1 MMTKRM
7 ARRHGRAEKT
17 LHRCLLAT
25 GMIVPLLAT
34 AQPVLHEPV
43 SVPRLRCKDGVCRP
57 DGAPSDA
64 MPDAVMSR
72 EGLLTAPS
80 SGRGPTGQEQIFA
93 SGATTASLAHS
104 QGPQPG
110 TDPPPVRRSR
120 ILPDSATGPETGGER
135 LYHEVFQPAVY
146 PYKRM
151 SVLDG
156 VDDDGAMKLRRSELI
171 PMPVEKS
178 GVAAGRD
185 PFYASVVVDF
195 VAGQAVPLPTPA
207 AGFRILSYRSTPAR
221 SLQFYVDGAENLY
234 VSSPT
239 GGRHRLVYLMDVG
252 PRYFAGPLLPPGTP
266 APLLGDVP
274 DDMLAP
280 LPRKLQREAKVV
292 LQHIGVRTSSGAD
305 YQSVLAQLVNYFRG
319 FTVGDLPDEGPGDL
333 YLKLAL
339 SRRGACRH
347 RSYVFVITALQ
358 AGIPARYVE
367 NELHVFVEVWIPD
380 ARGRGGYFRRINL
393 GGAPLS
399 QRIVDGENKVAYR
412 EKGGDPFPTPPSFQS
427 GVPPQVQGQPRQRG
441 ADGGGSGGNGDAGSG
456 GSGPGPGQTGSSS
469 AGDGRKNGPDGTPSS
484 DPGGKGNQHSTEKN
498 GTHNSGT
505 EQSGGAEAR
514 DGKGQ
519 RDGGKPSGT
528 GPGGTSGKP
537 DGKSQDGSGHDGK
550 TPPGKPSEGARSGGG
565 PDDSSDLPAEDDIS
579 QSDDRRVEASAVLA
593 TTQVTLSASGNAY
606 RGSSLPIAGIVRS
619 TSGDAAGLEV
629 MVILALSAGP
639 RILGRA
645 VTRSDGRFSTEIDL
659 PGDLPLGNHRLIA
672 RVRGDQTRRGS
683 SSARYDTLQATP

>member
-1 MMTKRM
+1 MMAERM
-7 ARRHGRAEKT
+7 ARRNGRAEKM
-17 LHRCLLAT
+17 LRVGLLVT
-25 GMIVPLLAT
+25 GLVAPLRAP

-57 DGAPSDA
+57 DGASSDA

-80 SGRGPTGQEQIFA
+80 GGRGPAAQEQIFS

-151 SVLDG
+151 SVLDA
-156 VDDDGAMKLRRSELI
+156 VDDDGAMKLRRGELI
-171 PMPVEKS
+171 PIPVEKS

-185 PFYASVVVDF
+185 PFYGSVVVDF

-207 AGFRILSYRSTPAR
+207 AGFRILSYRSTPQR

-239 GGRHRLVYLMDVG
+239 GGRHRLVYLMDVA

-274 DDMLAP
+274 DDLVAP
-280 LPRKLQREAKVV
+280 LPRKLQREAKLV

-305 YQSVLAQLVNYFRG
+305 YQSVLAQLVSYFRG

-333 YLKLAL
+333 YLKLSL

-347 RSYVFVITALQ
+347 RSYAFVITALQ

-380 ARGRGGYFRRINL
+380 ARGRSGYFRRINL

-427 GVPPQVQGQPRQRG
+427 GVPPRVPGQPRQRSS
-441 ADGGGSGGNGDAGSG
+441 DGSGTTDSETSGPAPSPSQTKDTATGDGKKGGPDPGKSDDPSTGGSRSGRDQSGSETSQ
-456 GSGPGPGQTGSSS
+456 GSATGIGPRDGAKPNEVSPSGSSQKP
-469 AGDGRKNGPDGTPSS
+469 DGRIG
-484 DPGGKGNQHSTEKN
+484 
-498 GTHNSGT
+498 
-505 EQSGGAEAR
+505 
-514 DGKGQ
+514 DGKGPQ
-519 RDGGKPSGT
+519 QPRSDATRSPL
-528 GPGGTSGKP
+528 
-537 DGKSQDGSGHDGK
+537 GS
-550 TPPGKPSEGARSGGG
+550 
-565 PDDSSDLPAEDDIS
+565 DDSGELPADDDIA
-579 QSDDRRVEASAVLA
+579 QSEDRRLEVSASLA
-593 TTQVTLSASGNAY
+593 TTQVSLSAAGNAY
-606 RGSSLPIAGIVRS
+606 RGSSLPLSGIVRS
-619 TSGDAAGLEV
+619 TSGNASGLEV
-629 MVILALSAGP
+629 MIILALSGGP

-683 SSARYDTLQATP
+683 ASARYDTIPAAP